1 MLTAGSFSLGAAFC
15 STRRGGIQI
24 PCRSH
29 LGTVFQHL
37 FFTKRTSQIQRQLL
51 LPGKQ
56 GPALLLRL
64 FTVAFCLP
72 KSPLAIFIYALRLAY
87 FLRPPARQDRGILP
101 VLSQECVRRLLGGH
115 EALEHQAVFLE
126 PAHGLSFF
134 F

>member
-15 STRRGGIQI
+15 STSRGGIQI

-37 FFTKRTSQIQRQLL
+37 LFTQRTRQLQRQFL
-51 LPGKQ
+51 LPGEQ

-64 FTVAFCLP
+64 FTVAFRLP
-72 KSPLAIFIYALRLAY
+72 KSPLAIFVYALRLAY
-87 FLRPPARQDRGILP
+87 LLRPPTRQNRGILP
-101 VLSQECVRRLLGGH
+101 VLSQECVRGLLSSH

-126 PAHGLSFF
+126 PAHGL
-134 F
+134 